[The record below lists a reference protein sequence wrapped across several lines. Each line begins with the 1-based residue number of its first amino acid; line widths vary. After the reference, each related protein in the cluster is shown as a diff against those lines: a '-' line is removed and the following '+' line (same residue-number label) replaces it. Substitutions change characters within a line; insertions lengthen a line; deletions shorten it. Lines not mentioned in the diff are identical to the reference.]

1 MKLELLKE
9 LLDQLDERRGA
20 TRDPGQ
26 RPKSAD
32 KKIKGDVLPLDE
44 RVVLHRLRE

>member
-32 KKIKGDVLPLDE
+32 KKIKGDARDKKRMLRDE
-44 RVVLHRLRE
+44 GD